1 MFCGHWTS
9 FLLNPVHFS
18 KTKTCTTSFILNENS
33 CIVFN
38 RWGLIHYR
46 DWNEG
51 NLNMKQTSYFMIKR
65 TISTQNSAESNRKS
79 RAWQRKLKLIHTNFS
94 IEIQLDFNDSTIA
107 QLEYIT
113 CQIKKIQIFA
123 GYQQDNCQ
131 FEDLKQN
138 NQNSW

>member
-1 MFCGHWTS
+1 
-9 FLLNPVHFS
+9 
-18 KTKTCTTSFILNENS
+18 
-33 CIVFN
+33 
-38 RWGLIHYR
+38 
-46 DWNEG
+46 
-51 NLNMKQTSYFMIKR
+51 MKQTSYFMIER

-113 CQIKKIQIFA
+113 CQIKKNQIFA
-123 GYQQDNCQ
+123 GYQQDNYQ

-138 NQNSW
+138 NQNS

>member
-1 MFCGHWTS
+1 
-9 FLLNPVHFS
+9 
-18 KTKTCTTSFILNENS
+18 
-33 CIVFN
+33 
-38 RWGLIHYR
+38 
-46 DWNEG
+46 
-51 NLNMKQTSYFMIKR
+51 MKQTSYFMIER

-123 GYQQDNCQ
+123 GYQRDNCQ

-138 NQNSW
+138 NQNS